1 MPLARYLDGP
11 LNPKSGLPEA
21 KQTSVY
27 LRRQPSSRQQ

>member
-11 LNPKSGLPEA
+11 LNPKSGLSDV
-21 KQTSVY
+21 TSVY